1 MRGEKDQHV
10 QTEVGRLL
18 LGLAGDG
25 EERLDEA
32 LLGEGSADLLGLQDL
47 LQELQHGL
55 HRLLRDEDLQ
65 QAEDTEHHL
74 RSLVQPRL
82 VLLAL
87 KAGQETDVV
96 LGSGVQV
103 WLGGGQRG
111 EMLCED

>member
-1 MRGEKDQHV
+1 MGGEEDQHV
-10 QTEVGRLL
+10 KAQVGRLH

-25 EERLDEA
+25 EKGRDEA
-32 LLGEGSADLLGLQDL
+32 LLGVGADLLGIEDL
-47 LQELQHGL
+47 LEELQHDL
-55 HRLLRDEDLQ
+55 DRLLHGDEFQ
-65 QAEDTEHHL
+65 QAEDAEHHL
-74 RSLVQPRL
+74 LPLVEPRL